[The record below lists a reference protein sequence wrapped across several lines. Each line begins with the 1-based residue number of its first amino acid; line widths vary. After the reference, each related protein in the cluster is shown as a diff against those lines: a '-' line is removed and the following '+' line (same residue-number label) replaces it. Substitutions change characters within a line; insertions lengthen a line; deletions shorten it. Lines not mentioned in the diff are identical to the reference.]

1 MPRVLIHAEV
11 AASSVADLCSLP
23 DANWPL
29 CSSPIILERTPH
41 RGVCAL
47 TQFAD
52 SIGLPTDEGLFGFKP
67 FSEVWVGRLAM
78 IGFLTSV
85 VQEFLTGVLSPAQ

>member
-1 MPRVLIHAEV
+1 MLLATRALVFMQQPCYI
-11 AASSVADLCSLP
+11 
-23 DANWPL
+23 
-29 CSSPIILERTPH
+29 
-41 RGVCAL
+41 GVCAL
-47 TQFAD
+47 KLCLRLAQFAD

-85 VQEFLTGVLSPAQ
+85 VQEFLTGVLPPSTVTGGG

>member
-1 MPRVLIHAEV
+1 MWCLAILLQLCVC
-11 AASSVADLCSLP
+11 SV
-23 DANWPL
+23 
-29 CSSPIILERTPH
+29 
-41 RGVCAL
+41 
-47 TQFAD
+47 QFAD

-85 VQEFLTGVLSPAQ
+85 VQEFLTGVLTYCRVIV

>member
-1 MPRVLIHAEV
+1 MLLATRAL
-11 AASSVADLCSLP
+11 AAMWQSYYA
-23 DANWPL
+23 
-29 CSSPIILERTPH
+29 
-41 RGVCAL
+41 GVCATKLCLRL

-85 VQEFLTGVLSPAQ
+85 VQEFLTGVLSPSTMADGG